1 MDFTEFSIRYAIF
14 CGVALAVVYLLVS
27 LAGLVQ
33 IKLRQRSKKQTLE
46 LDGEEVYWITPEP
59 GLASEE
65 ERVAEPGL
73 ATARAAQDGGQKQ
86 APFGEQ
92 LFRSGVEAE
101 LQQMRSELAGL
112 KENMAQLKAARR
124 VSPQYNEAMR
134 LAQDGMAARDIAD
147 ECGISLGEAELVLSL
162 SRNKQEYEDHER

>member
-27 LAGLVQ
+27 LTGLVQ
-33 IKLRQRSKKQTLE
+33 IKLRQKRKQRALQ
-46 LDGEEVYWITPEP
+46 LDGEEVYWIKPEP
-59 GLASEE
+59 SLADEE
-65 ERVAEPGL
+65 ERAPLPGL
-73 ATARAAQDGGQKQ
+73 ATARPSQAAEQKPVQ
-86 APFGEQ
+86 FGEQ

-101 LQQMRSELAGL
+101 LQQLRSELTGL

-124 VSPQYNEAMR
+124 VSPQYNEAMQ
-134 LAQDGMAARDIAD
+134 LAQRGMAARDIAD

>member
-14 CGVALAVVYLLVS
+14 CGAALAVVYLLIS

-33 IKLRQRSKKQTLE
+33 IKLRQRRRQRALT
-46 LDGEEVYWITPEP
+46 LDGEEVYWISPEP
-59 GLASEE
+59 GLAVEE
-65 ERVAEPGL
+65 ERRQEP
-73 ATARAAQDGGQKQ
+73 ARPSQAVEPRT
-86 APFGEQ
+86 APFSEQ
-92 LFRSGVEAE
+92 LFRSGLEAE
-101 LQQMRSELAGL
+101 MQQLRTELNSV
-112 KENMAQLKAARR
+112 KENMAQIKAARR

-134 LAQDGMAARDIAD
+134 LAQGGMVARDIAD

>member
-1 MDFTEFSIRYAIF
+1 MDFAEFSIRYAIF
-14 CGVALAVVYLLVS
+14 CGAALAVVYLLVS

-33 IKLRQRSKKQTLE
+33 IKLRQRRRQRALT

-59 GLASEE
+59 
-65 ERVAEPGL
+65 EPAVDEPRL
-73 ATARAAQDGGQKQ
+73 REPAIAAMPAQTETKV
-86 APFGEQ
+86 APFSEQ
-92 LFRSGVEAE
+92 LGRSSLEAE
-101 LQQMRSELAGL
+101 MQLLRSEVASI
-112 KENMAQLKAARR
+112 KENMAQIKAARR

-134 LAQDGMAARDIAD
+134 LAQGGKTARDIAD